1 MTYLDSIILGVVEGV
16 TEFLPISSTGHLI
29 LAGSLLGVGQGDF
42 VKSFEIVIQLGA
54 ILAIVVL
61 YWRSFLER
69 AVLVRVATAFV
80 PTAVLGFILYHFAKQ
95 YLLGNVAVVLSSFFW
110 GGLAIIGIEY
120 LVRRSE
126 KTEGCVADMTLRQSF
141 LIGIWQAI
149 AIIPG
154 VSRSGAT
161 VMGGLLMGI
170 PRAVILEFSFLLAV
184 PTMLA
189 ATGYD
194 IVKNPSVLAD
204 GNLGLLAA
212 GFVTAF
218 IVAFAVV
225 KLALGFVR
233 KYSFV
238 PFGIYRI
245 AAAVLFY
252 FFFVR

>member
-1 MTYLDSIILGVVEGV
+1 MTYLDSIILGIVEGV

-29 LAGSLLGVGQGDF
+29 LAGSLLGVGQDDF

-69 AVLVRVATAFV
+69 RVLVRIAAAFV
-80 PTAVLGFILYHFAKQ
+80 PTAILGFILYHFAKQ
-95 YLLGNVAVVLSSFFW
+95 YLLGNVGVVLSSFFW

-120 LVRRSE
+120 LVRRRE
-126 KTEGCVADMTLRQSF
+126 KTEGRVIDMTLRQSF

-204 GNLGLLAA
+204 GNLGLLAI

-218 IVAFAVV
+218 LVAFLVV

-245 AAAVLFY
+245 AVALLFW
-252 FFFVR
+252 FLIIS